1 MRGNLVPSASASRR
15 VDGDA
20 YVATP
25 AARRTSTPPTRSSL
39 KVRGDCALREVQF
52 AFQSPR
58 EVPLC
63 FRTPRCINQKQLIT
77 ITDNETI
84 GRVDHAIKQLRCDM
98 RPNTIGNLVKS
109 DLSDRN
115 FVDCRILTTRLPG
128 MG

>member
-1 MRGNLVPSASASRR
+1 MRTLPPQPPEGHQRRRRGRHESAWR
-15 VDGDA
+15 
-20 YVATP
+20 
-25 AARRTSTPPTRSSL
+25 L
-39 KVRGDCALREVQF
+39 HALREVQF

-84 GRVDHAIKQLRCDM
+84 GRVDRAIKRLRCDM

-109 DLSDRN
+109 DLRPE
-115 FVDCRILTTRLPG
+115 FR
-128 MG
+128 